1 MKYKANLFKWKRIEN
16 LSSKQMIKNLV
27 IKINKQETGKKSD
40 NKIKNDNDDEL
51 AIRIDVKIIYL
62 QKRKIN
68 AFNGSRKAA

>member
-40 NKIKNDNDDEL
+40 NKIKNDNDNEL

-68 AFNGSRKAA
+68 ALNRRGKAA